1 MMGVLLA
8 MDIVQHGADKES
20 ADKYVQV
27 SVSQQ
32 KNKLGKEESQ
42 GRGDNKLQL
51 EGLFTR
57 GTTRIIIKFPT
68 CISRAYSGGG

>member
-8 MDIVQHGADKES
+8 MDIVQCVADKEI
-20 ADKYVQV
+20 ADKYVQA

-32 KNKLGKEESQ
+32 KIKLGKEESQ

-51 EGLFTR
+51 EGLFRRWTA
-57 GTTRIIIKFPT
+57 RIIIKFPMY
-68 CISRAYSGGG
+68 ISGAYSGGG